1 MRRRVSEQSGGRQ
14 TTDRAARLGGI
25 SGLLYVILFIPA
37 YIVGTP
43 DAPDP
48 ASNEQGVAAYFDEVA
63 TFLFF
68 NGTLSIFAA
77 FFFVWFLGALH
88 GILRSAEEEAGWFSS
103 VALAGGV
110 VFVTLAWAGVAVEI
124 SYPATLG
131 RFLDFEP
138 DAQLVFLTLALATW
152 LYHFCQLGTAA
163 MVSATSLVAL
173 ETGVLPRWLALAG
186 FAVALLAL
194 LHFLVPLLAALVGM
208 LWVAVVSVLMLIG
221 LVGGPRAARQPAR

>member
-1 MRRRVSEQSGGRQ
+1 MRRRASEESGGRQ
-14 TTDRAARLGGI
+14 TANRTARLGGI
-25 SGLLYVILFIPA
+25 SGLLYVVLFIPA
-37 YIVGTP
+37 YVVGYP
-43 DAPDP
+43 DALDRT
-48 ASNEQGVAAYFDEVA
+48 SNEQGVSAYFDEVG

-77 FFFVWFLGALH
+77 FFFIWFLGALH

-124 SYPATLG
+124 AYPATLG
-131 RFLDFEP
+131 RFADFDP
-138 DAQLVFLTLALATW
+138 DAQLVFVTLALASW
-152 LYHFCQLGTAA
+152 LYHFCQLGMAA
-163 MVSATSLVAL
+163 LVSATSVIAL
-173 ETGVLPRWLALAG
+173 ETRVLPRWLALAG

-194 LHFLVPLLAALVGM
+194 LHFLVPLLAALIGM

-221 LVGGPRAARQPAR
+221 GPRAVRQPAR

>member
-1 MRRRVSEQSGGRQ
+1 V
-14 TTDRAARLGGI
+14 
-25 SGLLYVILFIPA
+25 VLFIPA
-37 YIVGTP
+37 YVVGYP
-43 DAPDP
+43 DALDR
-48 ASNEQGVAAYFDEVA
+48 ASNEQGVSAYFDEVG
-63 TFLFF
+63 TFLLF

-77 FFFVWFLGALH
+77 FFFIWFLGALH
-88 GILRSAEEEAGWFSS
+88 GVLRSAEEEAGWFSS

-124 SYPATLG
+124 ATPATLS
-131 RFLDFEP
+131 RFVDFEP
-138 DAQLVFLTLALATW
+138 DAQLVFVTLALASW

-163 MVSATSLVAL
+163 MVSATSLIAL

-221 LVGGPRAARQPAR
+221 LPRAVRQPAR